1 MTAWEVIQMDWA
13 ENTEKNNLSGIL
25 LWDLSAAFD
34 TLDVDIFCEKIVL
47 YGFLPNT
54 VKWFRSFLS
63 GRTQRVK
70 IGANTSAKKS
80 LTSGVQKNRIQTERS
95 KDRQIHRQIYKKKS
109 NSQSASTLEPSRLVF
124 LLDKNDITS
133 QHLS

>member
-1 MTAWEVIQMDWA
+1 MSEFLEANNLLPKNQYGFRPKRSTMTAWEEIQMDWA

-25 LWDLSAAFD
+25 LWHLSAAFD

-70 IGANTSAKKS
+70 IGANTSAKK
-80 LTSGVQKNRIQTERS
+80 K
-95 KDRQIHRQIYKKKS
+95 
-109 NSQSASTLEPSRLVF
+109 
-124 LLDKNDITS
+124 
-133 QHLS
+133 

>member
-1 MTAWEVIQMDWA
+1 MTAWEEIQMDWA

-80 LTSGVQKNRIQTERS
+80 LTSGVPQGGVISPLIFVLYASDLEFWLKWSIAKTYADDTMTRT
-95 KDRQIHRQIYKKKS
+95 
-109 NSQSASTLEPSRLVF
+109 SAKTNYP
-124 LLDKNDITS
+124 
-133 QHLS
+133 